1 MSSGRQV
8 DPLPVRNARAEE
20 GESDATLQ
28 GLDELEAPN
37 PVPTH
42 EAGPSLEHSQSIS
55 EPGVGRLDE
64 LAVPSPLKNG
74 PASSRHSQDLEGAI
88 RRESHQQHEAR
99 ESSAK
104 PSSAAA
110 KINLPKIYIHSY
122 LVFFSIL
129 GTLARLGLQAITIY
143 PGAPVALGEIWAN
156 VAGTLVMG
164 FLAEDRTLFQRDL
177 AITTQRFQKRHDASS
192 SNSNGGGSSSNGAQ
206 SPNKPDIQALDQL
219 QKEHMAI
226 KKTIPLYIGLSV
238 GFCGSFTTFSSFMRD
253 AFLALSNDLNTA
265 PTSTKTTTPT
275 PRPRNAGYSLAAVLV
290 VLILVV
296 AASLAALSFGAHL
309 ALLSEHII
317 TQPRAEK
324 QQRRNTRRRS
334 LRTLL
339 DPLIAVLTWPLWL
352 GAVFMAI
359 WPPQHGHAVS
369 WRGQAVFALVFA
381 PAGCLLRFY
390 LAQWLNARVARF
402 PVGTFAANV
411 VGTVVLG
418 MCYDLQHSKVGSG
431 GVIGC
436 QVLQGVMDGFC
447 GCLTTSLAPMD
458 ELSSV
463 FRASSSPRTRR
474 RAITSCDTCR
484 RRKVKC
490 DRNHPIC
497 SACRTA
503 GRPCLYNESS
513 VRQLGIHAAA
523 PPPGSSR
530 RRGVRN
536 DSPSTTTTTT
546 ATTSGVQRRQRS
558 STSARW
564 SPTSYDGID
573 TRLERL
579 ESLLER
585 VIHASSTAAA
595 AAPPS
600 ASHRTP
606 VPVAQ
611 QQQQQL
617 EEAVDSQ
624 QNSRHVSTR
633 ASPEQPSPA
642 AEPIRAEKDDDGTL
656 LLGQGGSQFV
666 SSHHWSL
673 LATELQDIREI
684 LSTDKEPS
692 TPDVFAAAG
701 GHIAQFLPS
710 DTAACY
716 DLLRIFYLYIDP
728 ITRVVHKPSLDKRFA
743 LFVQEYVNPRWPAL
757 DGSEEHLEEKLSHDG
772 LLQFRSLAFAIFYT
786 AAHSQAVAS
795 GYAEEKRRE
804 MATYRKGLELSL
816 LAADFCGSSSLEVLQ
831 AYVLLLVRLSLSLLS
846 LFHPPAIAL
855 PPLSSLAPPFPHP
868 SPRRRPTVATRMAIA
883 QGLHREPTLFSPIPS
898 EVAVEL
904 RRRIW
909 HQLCYLEWRAAELKG
924 MVSLS
929 AAVQQIDDALTTR
942 VPMNVDDEE
951 LSELRQGP
959 GLLDARR
966 MMEVERGRFTDTTF
980 LVGRSRWVQCAKVV
994 AANVQGLFRRTKGG
1008 TASGGGGGGAVAA
1021 DEAQVGGD
1029 AEKFAEFEKLHRE
1042 TGALVD
1048 RTREQNATLF
1058 RFLYDDPTPLQKL
1071 CVMTSRSMEWKC
1083 WLTFWCSVPKDFR
1096 KKVMTDDAR
1105 RRVLHESVSLLES
1118 LNTTTADPTIQGF
1131 KWFLE
1136 AHSAF
1141 QCTFLVLSELQELR
1155 FTSPELDG
1163 AIRSRAIEALKQ
1175 LVRLHDGDGGG
1186 GGAGGP
1192 QGSSSSR
1199 PWAVIKK
1206 YIERLERPAVAE
1218 AAEGQGGVDVG
1229 AGAGAG
1235 PMDGVVLQDTSA
1247 VAAAALDAGMIG
1259 GGGGF
1264 DDSPS
1269 SMMVLPQPFATE
1281 EELLQFTFPPGT
1293 EWTDPMQDF
1302 SLWHVQ

>member
-8 DPLPVRNARAEE
+8 DPLPARTARAEE

-28 GLDELEAPN
+28 GTEGLDELEAPN

-42 EAGPSLEHSQSIS
+42 EAGPSLEHSQSSS

-74 PASSRHSQDLEGAI
+74 PGSSRHSQDLEGAI
-88 RRESHQQHEAR
+88 RRASHQQHEAR
-99 ESSAK
+99 ESSTK

-177 AITTQRFQKRHDASS
+177 AVATQRFQKRHDASS
-192 SNSNGGGSSSNGAQ
+192 SSNSNGGSSSNGAQ
-206 SPNKPDIQALDQL
+206 SPNTANNHAAASAQL
-219 QKEHMAI
+219 KKEHMAI

-265 PTSTKTTTPT
+265 PTSTKTTTVN
-275 PRPRNAGYSLAAVLV
+275 PRPRNAGYSLAAVLA

-317 TQPRAEK
+317 TQPRAEEQ
-324 QQRRNTRRRS
+324 QQRNNATTTTRRRRRPIRS
-334 LRTLL
+334 LL
-339 DPLIAVLTWPLWL
+339 DPLIAVLAWPLWL
-352 GAVFMAI
+352 GAVLMAI
-359 WPPQHGHAVS
+359 WPPHGHAA

-390 LAQWLNARVARF
+390 LAQWLNARVPRF
-402 PVGTFAANV
+402 PVGTCRSNP
-411 VGTVVLG
+411 
-418 MCYDLQHSKVGSG
+418 
-431 GVIGC
+431 
-436 QVLQGVMDGFC
+436 
-447 GCLTTSLAPMD
+447 CLPFSMD

-523 PPPGSSR
+523 PPGGSR

-546 ATTSGVQRRQRS
+546 TSNAGVVRRQRQA
-558 STSARW
+558 TSARW

-595 AAPPS
+595 AAAAPPSS
-600 ASHRTP
+600 ASHRIP

-710 DTAACY
+710 DAAACY

-831 AYVLLLVRLSLSLLS
+831 AYVLLLSCQLRDVTIGRTWPLLS
-846 LFHPPAIAL
+846 
-855 PPLSSLAPPFPHP
+855 
-868 SPRRRPTVATRMAIA
+868 VATRMAIA

-929 AAVQQIDDALTTR
+929 AAMQQIDDALTTR

-951 LSELRQGP
+951 LSEMRQGP

-966 MMEVERGRFTDTTF
+966 MMEVERGRFTGTTF

-994 AANVQGLFRRTKGG
+994 AADVQGLFRRTKG
-1008 TASGGGGGGAVAA
+1008 AAAMAGGGGAAA
-1021 DEAQVGGD
+1021 NEAQDAVVAGGD
-1029 AEKFAEFEKLHRE
+1029 VEKFAEFEKLHRE
-1042 TGALVD
+1042 TGALVE

-1058 RFLYDDPTPLQKL
+1058 RFSYDDPTPLQKL
-1071 CVMTSRSMEWKC
+1071 CLMTSRSMEWKC

-1105 RRVLHESVSLLES
+1105 R
-1118 LNTTTADPTIQGF
+1118 
-1131 KWFLE
+1131 
-1136 AHSAF
+1136 
-1141 QCTFLVLSELQELR
+1141 
-1155 FTSPELDG
+1155 
-1163 AIRSRAIEALKQ
+1163 
-1175 LVRLHDGDGGG
+1175 
-1186 GGAGGP
+1186 
-1192 QGSSSSR
+1192 
-1199 PWAVIKK
+1199 
-1206 YIERLERPAVAE
+1206 
-1218 AAEGQGGVDVG
+1218 
-1229 AGAGAG
+1229 
-1235 PMDGVVLQDTSA
+1235 
-1247 VAAAALDAGMIG
+1247 
-1259 GGGGF
+1259 
-1264 DDSPS
+1264 
-1269 SMMVLPQPFATE
+1269 
-1281 EELLQFTFPPGT
+1281 
-1293 EWTDPMQDF
+1293 
-1302 SLWHVQ
+1302 

>member
-1 MSSGRQV
+1 
-8 DPLPVRNARAEE
+8 
-20 GESDATLQ
+20 
-28 GLDELEAPN
+28 
-37 PVPTH
+37 
-42 EAGPSLEHSQSIS
+42 
-55 EPGVGRLDE
+55 
-64 LAVPSPLKNG
+64 
-74 PASSRHSQDLEGAI
+74 
-88 RRESHQQHEAR
+88 
-99 ESSAK
+99 
-104 PSSAAA
+104 
-110 KINLPKIYIHSY
+110 
-122 LVFFSIL
+122 
-129 GTLARLGLQAITIY
+129 
-143 PGAPVALGEIWAN
+143 
-156 VAGTLVMG
+156 
-164 FLAEDRTLFQRDL
+164 
-177 AITTQRFQKRHDASS
+177 
-192 SNSNGGGSSSNGAQ
+192 
-206 SPNKPDIQALDQL
+206 
-219 QKEHMAI
+219 
-226 KKTIPLYIGLSV
+226 
-238 GFCGSFTTFSSFMRD
+238 
-253 AFLALSNDLNTA
+253 
-265 PTSTKTTTPT
+265 
-275 PRPRNAGYSLAAVLV
+275 
-290 VLILVV
+290 
-296 AASLAALSFGAHL
+296 
-309 ALLSEHII
+309 
-317 TQPRAEK
+317 
-324 QQRRNTRRRS
+324 
-334 LRTLL
+334 
-339 DPLIAVLTWPLWL
+339 
-352 GAVFMAI
+352 
-359 WPPQHGHAVS
+359 
-369 WRGQAVFALVFA
+369 
-381 PAGCLLRFY
+381 
-390 LAQWLNARVARF
+390 
-402 PVGTFAANV
+402 
-411 VGTVVLG
+411 
-418 MCYDLQHSKVGSG
+418 
-431 GVIGC
+431 
-436 QVLQGVMDGFC
+436 
-447 GCLTTSLAPMD
+447 MD

-831 AYVLLLVRLSLSLLS
+831 AYVLLLSCQLRDVTIGRTWPLLS
-846 LFHPPAIAL
+846 
-855 PPLSSLAPPFPHP
+855 
-868 SPRRRPTVATRMAIA
+868 VATRMAIA

-1186 GGAGGP
+1186 AGP
-1192 QGSSSSR
+1192 QGSSSR

-1206 YIERLERPAVAE
+1206 YIERLERPTEGVGE
-1218 AAEGQGGVDVG
+1218 GTGGQGREVG

-1247 VAAAALDAGMIG
+1247 AADAVALDAGMIG